1 MKAVLTQF
9 QQTRSGRLVIGFLAL
24 CLLFRAA
31 IPAGFMPVLAGQGDA
46 GGALVQLCHGDSGS
60 AQLLDMLETS
70 SDPDPSPASHP
81 LAEHEQ
87 CAFSAFA
94 LLAVS
99 DSLTFNFDFIL
110 VEAVEKLRAP
120 IFKSVVYSSHP
131 ARAPPSIATV

>member
-1 MKAVLTQF
+1 MKAVLNRF
-9 QQTRSGRLVIGFLAL
+9 QQTRSGQLAIGFLAL

-31 IPAGFMPVLAGQGDA
+31 IPAGFMPVLTGQGDA

-60 AQLLDMLETS
+60 AQLLDMLETTS
-70 SDPDPSPASHP
+70 EPSPSSHP
-81 LAEHEQ
+81 VAKHEQ

-110 VEAVEKLRAP
+110 VEAVENLPAHV
-120 IFKSVVYSSHP
+120 FKSIVYSSHP
-131 ARAPPSIATV
+131 ARAPPSFATV